1 MDLPVCLSRARVSTL
16 QLITPAPTGTPQPW
30 QRSVG
35 SEILHRDGSA
45 KDTTLPFDG
54 CLFCYEQPH
63 IVFLL
68 FHSSSFHSP
77 LSLTPAPG
85 AQPQTFQ
92 LSQSCDVTPL
102 PAGTCPFQDPA
113 QHLLPRGASTTPAPS
128 PGGRDSAVSTPAPSP
143 QPLSPRPMISLGCCC
158 SWPSP
163 RCSGPDTSVVSTLER
178 KRGRSPCPRSL
189 LPLSSSSFA
198 SGPVSSLVP
207 GPAPLPLRRG
217 LGLPPPWEAA
227 SWAD

>member
-1 MDLPVCLSRARVSTL
+1 MESVIEEPGFASGLPDPWICLSVCPGPGSPPCNSSL
-16 QLITPAPTGTPQPW
+16 QPRQGPPQPW

-92 LSQSCDVTPL
+92 LSQSCDVTLL

-143 QPLSPRPMISLGCCC
+143 QPLSPGSRLLT
-158 SWPSP
+158 
-163 RCSGPDTSVVSTLER
+163 SGPITATSSD
-178 KRGRSPCPRSL
+178 PQSL
-189 LPLSSSSFA
+189 QIPHHPPL
-198 SGPVSSLVP
+198 
-207 GPAPLPLRRG
+207 
-217 LGLPPPWEAA
+217 
-227 SWAD
+227 